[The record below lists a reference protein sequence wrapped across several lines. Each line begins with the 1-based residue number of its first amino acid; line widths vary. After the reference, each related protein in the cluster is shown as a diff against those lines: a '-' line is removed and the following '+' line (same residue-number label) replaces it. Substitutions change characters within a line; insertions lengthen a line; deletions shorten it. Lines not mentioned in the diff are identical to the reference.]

1 MSVMQV
7 ESKILFSHEPSNNGL
22 FNVHGHLNPAIRLTG
37 KGRQKLVLPCFWK
50 DKNHLAMP
58 GFGKTTGLFTVKP
71 LPGDQ
76 VFAITAQS
84 VVPYL
89 QK

>member
-1 MSVMQV
+1 
-7 ESKILFSHEPSNNGL
+7 
-22 FNVHGHLNPAIRLTG
+22 
-37 KGRQKLVLPCFWK
+37 
-50 DKNHLAMP
+50 MP